1 MHPMDKTIKM
11 SENSDKI
18 TKHRLTSAKIST
30 VISISLVLYIVG
42 LLGIILINANRIAEN
57 VKENIGFEIML
68 SSDIKE
74 GELSNLQKNLTSKPY
89 IKYIRYVTKEEATA
103 ETVKILGHDFREIIG
118 DIVPP
123 SLQLKIHAE
132 YTSLDSLQKIE
143 KALYLMP
150 FIIDVN
156 YHKNY
161 IKNINENIYK
171 ISVILLIISGILLI
185 ISIALISNTIRLSI
199 YSKRFIIRSMLLVGA
214 KRRTIYN
221 PFISSGI
228 LQGLWGAIAAILL
241 LCGTLYFVY
250 TNPIFLEI
258 VDFMQQPQWYVLYI
272 YLVGIIVF
280 TGIFITW
287 ISTLFSVRKYIRI
300 KLDKLYF

>member
-1 MHPMDKTIKM
+1 M
-11 SENSDKI
+11 SESLDKI
-18 TKHRLTSAKIST
+18 TTYRLTSSKITT
-30 VISISLVLYIVG
+30 VISISLVLYIIG
-42 LLGIILINANRIAEN
+42 LLGLVLINANRISEN

-68 SSDIKE
+68 LSDMTDADIAEFQKE
-74 GELSNLQKNLTSKPY
+74 LAEFPY
-89 IKYIRYVTKEEATA
+89 IKSMKYVTKEEATM
-103 ETVKILGHDFREIIG
+103 ETVKMLGSDFREIVG
-118 DIVPP
+118 DVIPP
-123 SLQLKIHAE
+123 SLQLKIRSE
-132 YTSLDSLQKIE
+132 YASLDSLQKIE

-150 FIIDVN
+150 SVADVN

-171 ISVILLIISGILLI
+171 ISLILLIISGILLL

-214 KRRTIYN
+214 KRRTIYA
-221 PFISSGI
+221 PFISTSI
-228 LQGLWGAIAAILL
+228 LQGLLGAIIAVLL

-258 VDFMQQPQWYVLYI
+258 IDFMQQPQWYI
-272 YLVGIIVF
+272 YLFGIILF

-287 ISTLFSVRKYIRI
+287 ISTFFSVRKYIRI

>member
-1 MHPMDKTIKM
+1 MNK
-11 SENSDKI
+11 NSDK
-18 TKHRLTSAKIST
+18 TTTYRLTSSKITT
-30 VISISLVLYIVG
+30 VISISLVLYIIG
-42 LLGIILINANRIAEN
+42 LLGLVLINANRISEN

-68 SSDIKE
+68 LSDMTDADIAEFQKKLA
-74 GELSNLQKNLTSKPY
+74 ELPY
-89 IKYIRYVTKEEATA
+89 IKSMKYVTKEEATM
-103 ETVKILGHDFREIIG
+103 ETVKMLGSDFRNIVG
-118 DIVPP
+118 DVIPP
-123 SLQLKIHAE
+123 SLQLKIHSE
-132 YTSLDSLQKIE
+132 YASLDSLQKIE

-150 FIIDVN
+150 SVADVN

-171 ISVILLIISGILLI
+171 ISLILLIISGILLL

-214 KRRTIYN
+214 KRRTIYA
-221 PFISSGI
+221 PFISTSI
-228 LQGLWGAIAAILL
+228 LQGLLGAIIAVLL
-241 LCGTLYFVY
+241 LCGTFYFVY

-258 VDFMQQPQWYVLYI
+258 IDFMQQPQWYI
-272 YLVGIIVF
+272 YLFGIILF

-287 ISTLFSVRKYIRI
+287 ISTFFSVRKYIRI